1 MESEHVNKIQK
12 SRVDEASSEYFP
24 GDELYA
30 LTIAGGTTVIVRS
43 PSDIAT
49 VWKNTTTL
57 SYDGFTERMLAAF
70 GISAESLVK
79 MYTPNP
85 RQLIVDE
92 KQRKQSALCNANPKN
107 KAYIHLQSDWFRTQL
122 LPGEHLDY
130 LQETYLVF
138 LNQFLKFDRFDDHF
152 VVNEPVVAT
161 QEGKS
166 AVKVVSL
173 GKFCRYIIS
182 RSSFRTFFGEELFEA
197 EPELARIYQTWE
209 DQSWKVFFNYPPW
222 LAPELHQ
229 CRMKFLSGMLKYLE
243 MPESKR
249 TGMVWLFRMANA
261 ELQTLGWK
269 DVDRAGLLMMIS
281 WACVFIRGHADVRG
295 NEC

>member
-1 MESEHVNKIQK
+1 MASEHVNSKYT
-12 SRVDEASSEYFP
+12 SVDHLSDETSSEYFP

-70 GISAESLVK
+70 GISPESLAK
-79 MYTPNP
+79 MYKPTPSAM
-85 RQLIVDE
+85 IADE
-92 KQRKQSALCNANPKN
+92 KRRQQSALCNANPKN

-122 LPGEHLDY
+122 LPGEHLNS
-130 LQETYLVF
+130 LQNKYLVF
-138 LNQFLKFDRFDDHF
+138 LNQFLTFDCFDDHF
-152 VVNEPVVAT
+152 VVHNT
-161 QEGKS
+161 QGTS
-166 AVKVVSL
+166 TTKVVSL

-197 EPELARIYQTWE
+197 EPDLARIYQTWE

-222 LAPELHQ
+222 LAPELHEY
-229 CRMKFLSGMLKYLE
+229 RMKFLAGMLRYLE

-249 TGMVWLFRMANA
+249 TGMVWLFRMVDT
-261 ELQTLGWK
+261 ELQNLEWK

-281 WACVFIRGHADVRG
+281 WA
-295 NEC
+295 